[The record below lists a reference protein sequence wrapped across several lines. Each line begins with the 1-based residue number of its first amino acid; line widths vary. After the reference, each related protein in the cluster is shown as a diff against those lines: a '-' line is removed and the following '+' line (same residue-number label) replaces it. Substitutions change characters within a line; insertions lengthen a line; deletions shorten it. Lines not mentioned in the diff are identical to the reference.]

1 MSDFFPSEIRS
12 ARYKQW
18 FCNLSGLTNN
28 NCPTILQ
35 HKMSTT
41 PQQLREEAIN
51 ILETIED
58 TVEYLC
64 DENLLSGEKVWVM
77 IHALS
82 ESKMEEFPLDDDYDA

>member
-1 MSDFFPSEIRS
+1 MS
-12 ARYKQW
+12 A
-18 FCNLSGLTNN
+18 
-28 NCPTILQ
+28 
-35 HKMSTT
+35 T

-51 ILETIED
+51 ILEQIED
-58 TVEYLC
+58 TVEYIC

>member
-1 MSDFFPSEIRS
+1 MSDFFFP
-12 ARYKQW
+12 RYA
-18 FCNLSGLTNN
+18 GLVIN

-41 PQQLREEAIN
+41 PQQLREQAIN

-64 DENLLSGEKVWVM
+64 DSNLLSGEKVWVM

-82 ESKMEEFPLDDDYDA
+82 ESKMEEFPLDPDYELD

>member
-1 MSDFFPSEIRS
+1 
-12 ARYKQW
+12 
-18 FCNLSGLTNN
+18 
-28 NCPTILQ
+28 
-35 HKMSTT
+35 MSTT
-41 PQQLREEAIN
+41 PQQLREQAIN

-82 ESKMEEFPLDDDYDA
+82 ESKMEEFPLDPDYELD

>member
-1 MSDFFPSEIRS
+1 MS
-12 ARYKQW
+12 A
-18 FCNLSGLTNN
+18 
-28 NCPTILQ
+28 
-35 HKMSTT
+35 T

-82 ESKMEEFPLDDDYDA
+82 DEKLAEFPLDDDTPA

>member
-1 MSDFFPSEIRS
+1 MSDFFLFEMRC
-12 ARYKQW
+12 ARYKQ
-18 FCNLSGLTNN
+18 
-28 NCPTILQ
+28 CPTILQ
-35 HKMSTT
+35 HKMSAT

>member
-1 MSDFFPSEIRS
+1 MF
-12 ARYKQW
+12 
-18 FCNLSGLTNN
+18 TN
-28 NCPTILQ
+28 PQ

-41 PQQLREEAIN
+41 PQQLREQAIN

-64 DENLLSGEKVWVM
+64 DSNLLSGEKVWVM